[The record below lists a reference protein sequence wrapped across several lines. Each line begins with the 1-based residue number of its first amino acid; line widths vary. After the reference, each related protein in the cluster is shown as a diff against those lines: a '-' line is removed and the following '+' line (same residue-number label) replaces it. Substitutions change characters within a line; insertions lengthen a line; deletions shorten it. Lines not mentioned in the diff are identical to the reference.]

1 MRVEQMGKY
10 HLEFHIPAN
19 LLNTRLYSVE
29 LRVVN
34 MDKQTLMFKAD
45 KFISIKMADNSLG
58 ADGNR
63 ELILQGLVKPLV
75 PVSVTKL

>member
-1 MRVEQMGKY
+1 MRVEQVGKY
-10 HLEFHIPAN
+10 HLEFQIPAN

-34 MDKQTLMFKAD
+34 MDKEKLMFKAD
-45 KFISIKMADNSLG
+45 KFISIKMADDKAIDN
-58 ADGNR
+58 NR